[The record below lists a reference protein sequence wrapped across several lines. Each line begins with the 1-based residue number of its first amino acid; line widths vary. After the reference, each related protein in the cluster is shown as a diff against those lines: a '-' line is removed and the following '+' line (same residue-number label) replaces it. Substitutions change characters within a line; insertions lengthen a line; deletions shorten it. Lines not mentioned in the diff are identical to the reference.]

1 MVAVLTILFRYFMV
15 ELRLLQH
22 RDFFDAGVLSLPQQS
37 GSRGHVLS
45 AVYGSASASRPFR

>member
-1 MVAVLTILFRYFMV
+1 MVAVLTDLFRYFMV

-45 AVYGSASASRPFR
+45 AVYGSASASRPLR